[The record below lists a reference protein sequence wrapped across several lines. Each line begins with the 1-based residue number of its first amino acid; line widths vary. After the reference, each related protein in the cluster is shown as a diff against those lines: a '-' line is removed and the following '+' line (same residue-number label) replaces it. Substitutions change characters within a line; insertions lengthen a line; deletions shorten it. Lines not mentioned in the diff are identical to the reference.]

1 MTKELQK
8 DKKSHSDPPNS
19 LIEKVKDQVSDI
31 EVDADIHMAPKKEYP
46 VKLKISKIEKGRPR
60 IDPREFEVMV
70 DMEEENL

>member
-8 DKKSHSDPPNS
+8 DKKTLSNS
-19 LIEKVKDQVSDI
+19 PESPIEKVKDQLADI
-31 EVDADIHMAPKKEYP
+31 EVDADIHMAPKKEYS
-46 VKLKISKIEKGRPR
+46 VKVKISKIEKGKPR